1 MADWLDEVLSKPTT
15 TVPMAGKALGLSR
28 NASYEAAKRGEIE
41 TIRSVGGSSLRP
53 PGCGGCFGSMRRRQ
67 PDGDGSSRCAKPGA
81 AGRRQP
87 G

>member
-41 TIRSVGGSSLRP
+41 TIR
-53 PGCGGCFGSMRRRQ
+53 F
-67 PDGDGSSRCAKPGA
+67 
-81 AGRRQP
+81 GRRIIVTTAWLRRVLRIDEKEAA
-87 G
+87 